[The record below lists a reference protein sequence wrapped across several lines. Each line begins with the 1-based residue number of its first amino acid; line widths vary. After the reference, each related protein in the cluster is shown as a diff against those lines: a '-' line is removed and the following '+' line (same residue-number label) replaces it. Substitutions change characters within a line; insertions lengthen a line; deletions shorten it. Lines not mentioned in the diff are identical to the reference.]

1 MLVENPKKSTK
12 SKKDP
17 KELSLGNEFSGS
29 SALST
34 PSAVVSTTVATAVS
48 ATVADTAANA
58 VSATVTSHT
67 ADIDH
72 YRYVAKGVNRLL
84 AVTTNLLIYI
94 AIVIGLN
101 QILPDSEIGINAL
114 VIYFS
119 IQFFFM
125 ACFSQSVGKKLFGIR
140 VVDENTLQ
148 KLPIGKYLLRELI
161 DGVLYIFSGI
171 GIICVVFRLLGSR
184 YVQTVGSS
192 ATGALV
198 IRV

>member
-17 KELSLGNEFSGS
+17 KELSLGGKFSGS
-29 SALST
+29 SALSM
-34 PSAVVSTTVATAVS
+34 PSAAVSTTVSGVS
-48 ATVADTAANA
+48 DIAANTA
-58 VSATVTSHT
+58 STTVTNRMAE
-67 ADIDH
+67 ADYYH
-72 YRYVAKGVNRLL
+72 YVAKGIKRLL
-84 AVTTNLLIYI
+84 AVTTNFLIYI
-94 AIVIGLN
+94 VIVIGLN
-101 QILPDSEIGINAL
+101 QIFPDSEIGINAL

-125 ACFSQSVGKKLFGIR
+125 AYFSQSVGKKLFGIR

-148 KLPIGKYLLRELI
+148 KLTIGKYLLRELI
-161 DGVLYIFSGI
+161 DSVLYIFSGI

-192 ATGALV
+192 VTGALV
-198 IRV
+198 IRS